1 MGSTSPGGTYDK
13 VLQGSLELF
22 VARGFGGTGIRDIA
36 TAAGLKTSGLY
47 HYMNTKEDLLLDII
61 QRGLTASIAAANETI
76 AGEDDA
82 AKRLAMLTASA
93 VVLHAEY
100 RRAYLVIDNEF
111 HFLQGDTL
119 MSVKELR
126 DIIDRI
132 WQDTLRVGVDQGA
145 FALIDQRVVRLALL
159 SMCRGVADW
168 YSPTGEN
175 SVPELAEKMSCL
187 ALDLVGVDRDRK
199 PECVPTADSWI
210 MRRIIHIVHSTHAD
224 VPH

>member
-1 MGSTSPGGTYDK
+1 MGSTSRGGTYDK

-36 TAAGLKTSGLY
+36 TVSGLKTSGLY
-47 HYMNTKEDLLLDII
+47 HYMSTKEDLLLDII
-61 QRGLTASIAAANETI
+61 ERGLTASIAAANETI
-76 AGEDDA
+76 AGEVDA
-82 AKRLAMLTASA
+82 AKRLAMLAASA
-93 VVLHAEY
+93 VILHAEY

-119 MSVKELR
+119 TSVKDLR

-132 WQDTLRVGVDQGA
+132 WQDTLQAGVDQGA
-145 FALIDQRVVRLALL
+145 FTLIDQRVVRLALL

-168 YSPTGEN
+168 YSPAGEN
-175 SVPELAEKMSCL
+175 SVPELAEKISRL
-187 ALDLVGVDRDRK
+187 ALHLVDVERDRI

-210 MRRIIHIVHSTHAD
+210 MRRIIHIVHSTHAE